1 MRGSIESSLA
11 LPYLAA
17 EMKTNTKSHM
27 QILQFKPKQKILC
40 VRRENACLK
49 KSLQKSAKKCLEFFV
64 SQMQFKNELLES

>member
-49 KSLQKSAKKCLEFFV
+49 KIPSKKRQEMFRILCQPNAIQK
-64 SQMQFKNELLES
+64 